1 MNRLFTLC
9 LSSFLLLIFQVS
21 AQTLNQPANW
31 PNAGWTLS
39 GSYTAGGLSS
49 DPTGSGATFTF
60 DDDAAGNGSS
70 DNLTLTSPVI
80 DLTAASGAGE
90 TWITVSGNFTYYAL
104 GGDFLGIEAYD
115 ADAMTW
121 SQIDQFVGNTT
132 TVSDYQNCTVSE
144 AYTSQVIDISGFTA
158 TQLSGFQYRFR
169 YDDQGGWQYGFCVE
183 SPTISSSAP
192 PSCLDPTALTATSI
206 TDTSASLG
214 WTESGT
220 ATVWDV
226 EIVTQ
231 GTPSTGTPTATGVS
245 NPYAAT
251 GLSAET
257 DYDFYV
263 RADCGGVGTS
273 NWVGPFSFR
282 TNCAPIDA
290 AYVEDFETFTP
301 SSGSPFD
308 NENCWN
314 ATNTGP
320 SYFWESA
327 LGTDTS
333 SGGTGPD
340 PSITTGNYFFIEASG
355 SSVSDVAELN
365 GPLVNLSP
373 LTSPSLTFDYHMFG
387 GQIGTL
393 EVVVNGTT
401 TEWTLSGEQQTSAT
415 EPWETAIVD
424 LSSYSGQSIVV
435 TFRATGAGTFEGD
448 IAIDNVAFDELP
460 ACPDPSSLMASN
472 IADTTADLG
481 WTENGTAAVWD
492 VEIVDITASG
502 VVSGTPTAT
511 GVSNPYA
518 ATGLTQNNDYEFYV
532 RADCGSGT
540 VSDWAGPFSF
550 STLETCPAPSAL
562 TASNITETGADLG
575 WTENGAATVWNIELV
590 DVTAGGSVTG
600 TATETGVSTNPY
612 SISGLSGDNSYEF
625 YVQADCGGDGTSAWS
640 GPFAFSTPYVAVP
653 PSCSN
658 GVFLDSG
665 GRSGNYSISEN
676 ITYTICPDNPGEIVS
691 IDFSSF
697 STENNGASACYDGLT
712 IYNGAD
718 NTAPTINPPG
728 GGSIWCWDRNDT
740 PAVGTGDLQGMTI
753 TSTDPSG
760 CITFVF
766 TSDGSVV
773 RPGWEAVV
781 SCIPAPSC
789 TAPSALTA
797 SNVTATSADLGW
809 TVGGSETLWDIEWG
823 IDGFTQGSGTSIDNT
838 TDNPYPL
845 TGLMPET
852 AYEFYVRADCG
863 GSESSWAGPFDFT
876 TPCEVV
882 TPVYDVDFS
891 TFLPDC
897 WEEAGDGDASTGPS
911 NLGGGAW
918 SQSGTLAR
926 VNLFSSGKSEWLLT
940 PEFDLSGGPWQMVL
954 EISGSDFSGGGF
966 SGMGSDDS
974 VEVLVS
980 TDQGSSWSVI
990 YTFNASSPIPSS
1002 AIDVSVDLSS
1012 NTSAS
1017 NLFGI
1022 RASEGTSNDAED
1034 YYVNVHSFEINTPP
1048 SCPAPTMLMVT
1059 NIAASSA
1066 DLGWTAGDSETIWD
1080 IEWGVDGFTQ
1090 GAGTMINDTSDNPYT
1105 LSGLTAN
1112 TAYEFYVRADCGGGD
1127 ESTWAGPFDFTTS
1140 PNAIALP
1147 INESFE
1153 SGLTVFDNAP
1163 GNSTDWVVNTSYF
1176 KVGSQSLSNAH
1187 GSSNTNTLLQTSV
1200 FDLSSTPDAVLQF
1213 WHIAKLEGGFDKGF
1227 VEVSTDGG
1235 ATYSP
1240 LPASAYLGHSD
1251 DYDTEGYFHED
1262 SYEIWGTSNTSPD
1275 NATWWKRET
1284 FDLSAYSSSTMRI
1297 RFRLNS
1303 DTSVNRA
1310 GWFIDDITVKEA
1322 YVYGAGS
1329 WNTSPVGLSNSTST
1343 VIIEDGTAMP
1353 SGAFTTGD
1361 LLILPGATLNNNN
1374 GSVSVTSFMDNSG
1387 QVRGGNRLIMSG
1399 SSSSEIVGDG
1409 LISNLEINNSNGVV
1423 LNGDQGMI
1431 GRLFLQSGVLTTN
1444 DRLTFTSNT
1453 NTTAVVAAHNPV
1465 VSSISGNVTVER
1477 FIPAS
1482 NRAYRFLTSSVS
1494 GQSVFDAWQESGNN
1508 ANGFGT
1514 QITGTTGTTG
1524 TVNPTTGHDETI
1536 SGNPSM
1542 FTYDASTNSWSPVSD
1557 TRAETLNA
1565 GTFYRLLVRG
1575 NRTNDLSTNTG
1586 AVTDVTLRSNGT
1598 LTEGTVTFNGTG
1610 TGNYLGIGNPY
1621 QSQVDMNATIRN
1633 SIAADMYYY
1642 DPTLGTQGA
1651 YTYVEIATGA
1661 NTNGTSS
1668 NAANILHPGQ
1678 AVFVLES
1685 GASAS
1690 VQFDENDKT
1699 TTFVSNIGIFSNP
1712 TNAAYLNLRLLG
1724 VPSGASTPNNLD
1736 GLMMKFDAT
1745 ENLALD
1751 FDDARKWQNLDEN
1764 LAIDK
1769 GNNELLAIERRPQP
1783 IADEIVNLSL
1793 SQYRNTDYQFEVTLD
1808 LLPGLKAYINDTFTN
1823 TMTEIIQGGASTTTT
1838 YSFTVDPNNP
1848 QSVATDRFQLVFETV
1863 TLGIGQD
1870 NVGSISIYPNP
1881 VTADELTIALG
1892 SNMSGQDVQVNV
1904 YNSVGQLIR
1913 SISENTGSSSMITIS
1928 GMDDMANGIYFVS
1941 LKGENLEHTEK
1952 IVIK

>member
-1 MNRLFTLC
+1 MND
-9 LSSFLLLIFQVS
+9 SWGDGWNGGSMDLLVNGTVVLDGVS
-21 AQTLNQPANW
+21 ASLFQTVTPFSVNTGDDITTDWQAD
-31 PNAGWTLS
+31 
-39 GSYTAGGLSS
+39 GSFPGEISWRILDSEGLSVAS
-49 DPTGSGATFTF
+49 GGAGAGDNVGTG
-60 DDDAAGNGSS
+60 
-70 DNLTLTSPVI
+70 TLT
-80 DLTAASGAGE
+80 AS
-90 TWITVSGNFTYYAL
+90 
-104 GGDFLGIEAYD
+104 
-115 ADAMTW
+115 
-121 SQIDQFVGNTT
+121 
-132 TVSDYQNCTVSE
+132 C
-144 AYTSQVIDISGFTA
+144 
-158 TQLSGFQYRFR
+158 
-169 YDDQGGWQYGFCVE
+169 
-183 SPTISSSAP
+183 
-192 PSCLDPTALTATSI
+192 PSCSAPTALTVSGI
-206 TDTSASLG
+206 T
-214 WTESGT
+214 
-220 ATVWDV
+220 
-226 EIVTQ
+226 
-231 GTPSTGTPTATGVS
+231 
-245 NPYAAT
+245 
-251 GLSAET
+251 
-257 DYDFYV
+257 
-263 RADCGGVGTS
+263 
-273 NWVGPFSFR
+273 
-282 TNCAPIDA
+282 
-290 AYVEDFETFTP
+290 
-301 SSGSPFD
+301 
-308 NENCWN
+308 
-314 ATNTGP
+314 
-320 SYFWESA
+320 
-327 LGTDTS
+327 TS
-333 SGGTGPD
+333 S
-340 PSITTGNYFFIEASG
+340 
-355 SSVSDVAELN
+355 
-365 GPLVNLSP
+365 
-373 LTSPSLTFDYHMFG
+373 
-387 GQIGTL
+387 
-393 EVVVNGTT
+393 
-401 TEWTLSGEQQTSAT
+401 
-415 EPWETAIVD
+415 
-424 LSSYSGQSIVV
+424 
-435 TFRATGAGTFEGD
+435 
-448 IAIDNVAFDELP
+448 
-460 ACPDPSSLMASN
+460 
-472 IADTTADLG
+472 ADLG
-481 WTENGTAAVWD
+481 WTAGDSETVWD
-492 VEIVDITASG
+492 IEWGGDGFTQG
-502 VVSGTPTAT
+502 SGTMINNT
-511 GVSNPYA
+511 SDNPYSLS
-518 ATGLTQNNDYEFYV
+518 GLTANTAYEFYV
-532 RADCGSGT
+532 RADCGGADGESSWAGPFGFTTECEVFTPGYSVDFSTFLPSCWEEAGAGDAASGPSDLGSGLWSQSGT
-540 VSDWAGPFSF
+540 LARINLYTTNREDWLLTPGFDLSSGSWEIVLEISAVDFGSSTSFSGMGSDDLVEVLASSDNGSSWTVIKTYNQSNPMTVNSTDDVINIDSYTGSNVLFAIRAADGPTGDSEDYYVNIHSFEIRTPPSCAAPTALSASSITATTASLGWTAGDSETVWDVEWGLSGFAQGSGTMINDTSDNPYTLSGLSSGTSYDFYVRANCGGSDSSWVGPFSF
-550 STLETCPAPSAL
+550 STDIACGDTVTGLCYSQTNTIEVLANFTATPGDWAELVFNSGNTEDTYDEILVYDGLDGTGNLIFGSLSGGVYDTAGLDPVVSTTGQISLAINSDSGITCSSSASIDPISITLNCVTPPSCLEPTSL
-562 TASNITETGADLG
+562 TASN
-575 WTENGAATVWNIELV
+575 
-590 DVTAGGSVTG
+590 
-600 TATETGVSTNPY
+600 
-612 SISGLSGDNSYEF
+612 
-625 YVQADCGGDGTSAWS
+625 
-640 GPFAFSTPYVAVP
+640 
-653 PSCSN
+653 
-658 GVFLDSG
+658 
-665 GRSGNYSISEN
+665 
-676 ITYTICPDNPGEIVS
+676 
-691 IDFSSF
+691 
-697 STENNGASACYDGLT
+697 
-712 IYNGAD
+712 
-718 NTAPTINPPG
+718 
-728 GGSIWCWDRNDT
+728 
-740 PAVGTGDLQGMTI
+740 
-753 TSTDPSG
+753 
-760 CITFVF
+760 F
-766 TSDGSVV
+766 TSS
-773 RPGWEAVV
+773 
-781 SCIPAPSC
+781 
-789 TAPSALTA
+789 
-797 SNVTATSADLGW
+797 SADLGW
-809 TVGGSETLWDIEWG
+809 TAGDSETLWDIEWG

-838 TDNPYPL
+838 TDNPYTL

-911 NLGGGAW
+911 GLGGGAW

-940 PEFDLSGGPWQMVL
+940 PEFDLSGGPWQMLL

-1002 AIDVSVDLSS
+1002 ATDVSIDLSS
-1012 NTSAS
+1012 YTSAS

-1048 SCPAPTMLMVT
+1048 SCPAPTMLVVT

-1066 DLGWTAGDSETIWD
+1066 DLGWTAGDAETMWD

-1090 GAGTMINDTSDNPYT
+1090 GSGTMINDTSDNPYT

-1262 SYEIWGTSNTSPD
+1262 SYEIWGASNTSPD

-1297 RFRLNS
+1297 RFRLTS

-1322 YVYGAGS
+1322 YVYAAGS

-1399 SSSSEIVGDG
+1399 TSSSEIVGDG

-1453 NTTAVVAAHNPV
+1453 STTAVVAAHNPV
-1465 VSSISGNVTVER
+1465 ASSISGNVTVER
-1477 FIPAS
+1477 FIPGS

-1524 TVNPTTGHDETI
+1524 TVNSTTGHDETI

-1542 FTYDASTNSWSPVSD
+1542 FTYDASTNNWSPVSD

-1586 AVTDVTLRSNGT
+1586 TVTDVTLRSNGT

-1793 SQYRNTDYQFEVTLD
+1793 TQYRNTDYQFEVTLD
-1808 LLPGLKAYINDTFTN
+1808 LLPGLKAYIKDNLNN

-1863 TLGIGQD
+1863 TLGVGQD
-1870 NVGSISIYPNP
+1870 NAGSISIYPNP

-1892 SNMSGQDVQVNV
+1892 STYSGQDVQVSI

-1913 SISENTGSSSMITIS
+1913 TASENTGSSSMITLS